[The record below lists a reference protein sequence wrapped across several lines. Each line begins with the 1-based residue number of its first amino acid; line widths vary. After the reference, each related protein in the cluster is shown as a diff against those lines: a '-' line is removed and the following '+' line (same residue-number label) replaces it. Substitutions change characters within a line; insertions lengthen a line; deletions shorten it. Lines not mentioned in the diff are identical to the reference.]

1 MPFSLWGQPHLRP
14 KLQTNVARP
23 KFISVDRT
31 VWSTMLGTNL
41 PRYLIERDRWPTD
54 VLVSIA
60 ATLHM
65 VHNAQFSTEFSL
77 RDPHTL
83 LDNFIDDAT
92 LSQKHFVT

>member
-1 MPFSLWGQPHLRP
+1 M
-14 KLQTNVARP
+14 
-23 KFISVDRT
+23 VDH
-31 VWSTMLGTNL
+31 VGNLVIGTNL

-60 ATLHM
+60 ATLPM
-65 VHNAQFSTEFSL
+65 VHNAQFSTECSL
-77 RDPHTL
+77 RGPHTL